1 ESTEKKAK
9 EDASNL
15 ASSFVFWFFSV
26 LSAFSAVNSFGVTA
40 MTTRR
45 QFLQSSLAAGTGLT
59 LTGSASAI
67 EPIRRND
74 KSHIRLSIA
83 AYSYRQYL
91 NLGAKPKPTMT
102 LDDFIDTAAAMDLD
116 AV

>member
-1 ESTEKKAK
+1 MYRVPCRDRPASPASARPRPRPHPGGSSPLLRVTKEITAENAESTEKKAK

-45 QFLQSSLAAGTGLT
+45 QFLQSSLAAGTGL
-59 LTGSASAI
+59 
-67 EPIRRND
+67 
-74 KSHIRLSIA
+74 
-83 AYSYRQYL
+83 
-91 NLGAKPKPTMT
+91 
-102 LDDFIDTAAAMDLD
+102 
-116 AV
+116 